1 MLAKSHTTR
10 YVYKF
15 RGDSGMYW
23 GMWTKTVRF
32 GKRRGMI
39 KSLFTRYR
47 TTEGWDSYQG
57 KVIFKHVQ
65 IRLVASNEPL
75 IGRGPLP
82 DWLKKKR
89 CIYAIDTFY
98 DKLCIW
104 RCHAIYKRHVRSEE
118 NQVEKRNCKAALNLA
133 CEYYGDNTKTKGCE
147 AHKTRLFWRHC
158 KASQREYHVIWTK
171 GG

>member
-1 MLAKSHTTR
+1 M
-10 YVYKF
+10 
-15 RGDSGMYW
+15 
-23 GMWTKTVRF
+23 
-32 GKRRGMI
+32 
-39 KSLFTRYR
+39 
-47 TTEGWDSYQG
+47 
-57 KVIFKHVQ
+57 IFKHVQ

-158 KASQREYHVIWTK
+158 KASQREYHVI
-171 GG
+171 